1 MSGTVTATATTI
13 TWQSDLSPTLTSEML
28 STTAI
33 AGAFSRKD
41 GQNFVNNLDIQ
52 GELAAIPE
60 SSPALMLAFGL
71 GLLLLSLGLTK
82 FRLRRTR
89 PGRCISSIRTPEVDQ

>member
-13 TWQSDLSPTLTSEML
+13 TWQSDLSPTLTSEMF

-71 GLLLLSLGLTK
+71 GLLLAANS
-82 FRLRRTR
+82 R
-89 PGRCISSIRTPEVDQ
+89 